1 MNPILLLFIVFII
14 AIFSIMAASIWFM
27 NIFTRKY
34 IGEKHMVLDELTK
47 GEVPE
52 LWSRKYKAKCMKFE
66 NKGQLEKAN
75 KIQSN
80 AIRDYMKKLN
90 KIVSYIQKTSLVESE
105 ETRSSILSDLEKT
118 RHRWRENKVHE

>member
-1 MNPILLLFIVFII
+1 MNPILLVFIVFII
-14 AIFSIMAASIWFM
+14 AIFSIMAASVWFM
-27 NIFTRKY
+27 NVFTRKY
-34 IGEKHMVLDELTK
+34 IGEKHMVLEELTK

-52 LWSRKYKAKCMKFE
+52 IWSRKYKEKQKKFE

-75 KIQSN
+75 KVQSI

-90 KIVSYIQKTSLVESE
+90 KIVSYIQKTSLVDSE

-118 RHRWRENKVHE
+118 RYCWGEKKIHE